1 MGDELILIGTLKLL
15 LAQNKEPIVVS
26 QNPEFLK
33 SFCAQFIDVNK
44 VVFIYELPRGIRSLI
59 YYIKGKHYTDFKYFY
74 SCESIIL

>member
-26 QNPEFLK
+26 QNPKFLK

-59 YYIKGKHYTDFKYFY
+59 DYLKGKHYTDFKYFY
-74 SCESIIL
+74 TCESIIL